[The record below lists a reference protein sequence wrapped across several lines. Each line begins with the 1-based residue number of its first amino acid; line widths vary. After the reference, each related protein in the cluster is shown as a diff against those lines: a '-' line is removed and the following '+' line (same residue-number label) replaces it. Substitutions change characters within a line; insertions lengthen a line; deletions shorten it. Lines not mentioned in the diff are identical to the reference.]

1 MADYRAMNRN
11 SKVVDAR
18 KKLAATFSTPAP
30 KFTPAGRPGVVS
42 TPNPVAGAGTKFLD
56 QMAKRYTV
64 NTVKGIKDVAVGTV
78 KNNKSGL
85 QNNSLY
91 DPNSFFG
98 RALASA
104 GPMGTAM
111 NYTAGNALNN
121 NAFSDASA
129 ATDFVGAGSLIKLG
143 ASGVLKAAKVA
154 KPLVPVL
161 TSKVGKAA
169 SAASAAIAASGF
181 ANSDAAQA
189 VPVSG
194 VTKAGGLLTQ
204 LPRGAFENPRLGLK
218 ALTEIITGD
227 PTQTSFVA
235 QNYRTLAK
243 LAMGGEASLRGVDDV
258 AETQVKYWAN
268 TGRSGFE
275 RAGNWLDIPFPQ
287 LGRFIDQREA
297 SVNDLYKE
305 VSGRPISFGSPKPTV
320 EAVAKGLNE
329 RRQDLGPLSS
339 SFGAINNPK
348 AITQGFRSAVTAGK
362 EHIAGSAYQG
372 ANIAGQVLGAGNEA
386 ANIDELIPLM
396 EKLVKHGAAAL
407 NPSELILVDAAF
419 NSSTK
424 GTLPYEIARPIG
436 LAKGGL
442 TMARQLGDDALT
454 HKSYVSFIDRMGKL
468 DSNLVDVN
476 RMEKFAKEIKPKVKF
491 AEKSFGAAKN
501 AFDPSNTL
509 VETRRQLGEWLA
521 GM

>member
-18 KKLAATFSTPAP
+18 KRLAATFSTPAP

-42 TPNPVAGAGTKFLD
+42 TPNPVAGAGTNFLD

-129 ATDFVGAGSLIKLG
+129 AADFVGAGSLIKLG

-154 KPLVPVL
+154 KPVVPIL

-194 VTKAGGLLTQ
+194 VTKAGGLLTH
-204 LPRGAFENPRLGLK
+204 LPRGTFENPRLGLK
-218 ALTEIITGD
+218 ALTEIIIGD

-235 QNYRTLAK
+235 QNYRKLAK
-243 LAMGGEASLRGVDDV
+243 LAMDGEASLRGVDDV
-258 AETQVKYWAN
+258 AE
-268 TGRSGFE
+268 
-275 RAGNWLDIPFPQ
+275 
-287 LGRFIDQREA
+287 
-297 SVNDLYKE
+297 
-305 VSGRPISFGSPKPTV
+305 
-320 EAVAKGLNE
+320 
-329 RRQDLGPLSS
+329 
-339 SFGAINNPK
+339 
-348 AITQGFRSAVTAGK
+348 
-362 EHIAGSAYQG
+362 
-372 ANIAGQVLGAGNEA
+372 
-386 ANIDELIPLM
+386 
-396 EKLVKHGAAAL
+396 
-407 NPSELILVDAAF
+407 
-419 NSSTK
+419 
-424 GTLPYEIARPIG
+424 
-436 LAKGGL
+436 
-442 TMARQLGDDALT
+442 
-454 HKSYVSFIDRMGKL
+454 
-468 DSNLVDVN
+468 
-476 RMEKFAKEIKPKVKF
+476 
-491 AEKSFGAAKN
+491 
-501 AFDPSNTL
+501 
-509 VETRRQLGEWLA
+509 
-521 GM
+521 